1 MKIQIEAEL
10 SNYIESLHYDRNSIQ
25 ELLLMAAKQG
35 LKDTDAYNAWMKDYL
50 GKSKEYEIA
59 KATLER
65 EFIIP
70 AVGNAAVDW
79 MLDFSTA
86 TVTVTPREQ
95 TDDSA
100 TGNLHRYAGAAF
112 PHAGYPAWH
121 QLAALQV
128 HYISGDGRL
137 QPALQLL
144 LSGLQDAPE
153 DVA

>member
-65 EFIIP
+65 VFIIP

-79 MLDFSTA
+79 VLDFSTA

-95 TDDSA
+95 TDD
-100 TGNLHRYAGAAF
+100 
-112 PHAGYPAWH
+112 
-121 QLAALQV
+121 
-128 HYISGDGRL
+128 
-137 QPALQLL
+137 
-144 LSGLQDAPE
+144 
-153 DVA
+153 

>member
-10 SNYIESLHYDRNSIQ
+10 SKYIESLHYDRNSIQ

-59 KATLER
+59 KVTLER

-79 MLDFSTA
+79 VLDFSTA

-95 TDDSA
+95 TDD
-100 TGNLHRYAGAAF
+100 
-112 PHAGYPAWH
+112 
-121 QLAALQV
+121 
-128 HYISGDGRL
+128 
-137 QPALQLL
+137 
-144 LSGLQDAPE
+144 
-153 DVA
+153 

>member
-35 LKDTDAYNAWMKDYL
+35 LKDTDAYNAW
-50 GKSKEYEIA
+50 

-79 MLDFSTA
+79 VLDFSTA

-95 TDDSA
+95 TDD
-100 TGNLHRYAGAAF
+100 
-112 PHAGYPAWH
+112 
-121 QLAALQV
+121 
-128 HYISGDGRL
+128 
-137 QPALQLL
+137 
-144 LSGLQDAPE
+144 
-153 DVA
+153 

>member
-65 EFIIP
+65 ELIIP

-79 MLDFSTA
+79 ALDFSTA

-95 TDDSA
+95 TDD
-100 TGNLHRYAGAAF
+100 
-112 PHAGYPAWH
+112 
-121 QLAALQV
+121 
-128 HYISGDGRL
+128 
-137 QPALQLL
+137 
-144 LSGLQDAPE
+144 
-153 DVA
+153 

>member
-59 KATLER
+59 KATLEC
-65 EFIIP
+65 ELIIP

-79 MLDFSTA
+79 VLDFSTA

-95 TDDSA
+95 TDD
-100 TGNLHRYAGAAF
+100 
-112 PHAGYPAWH
+112 
-121 QLAALQV
+121 
-128 HYISGDGRL
+128 
-137 QPALQLL
+137 
-144 LSGLQDAPE
+144 
-153 DVA
+153 

>member
-25 ELLLMAAKQG
+25 ELLLMASKQG

-59 KATLER
+59 KATLEP

-79 MLDFSTA
+79 VLDFSTA

-95 TDDSA
+95 TDD
-100 TGNLHRYAGAAF
+100 
-112 PHAGYPAWH
+112 
-121 QLAALQV
+121 
-128 HYISGDGRL
+128 
-137 QPALQLL
+137 
-144 LSGLQDAPE
+144 
-153 DVA
+153 

>member
-59 KATLER
+59 KSTLER

-79 MLDFSTA
+79 VLDFSTA

-95 TDDSA
+95 TDD
-100 TGNLHRYAGAAF
+100 
-112 PHAGYPAWH
+112 
-121 QLAALQV
+121 
-128 HYISGDGRL
+128 
-137 QPALQLL
+137 
-144 LSGLQDAPE
+144 
-153 DVA
+153 

>member
-59 KATLER
+59 KVTLER

-79 MLDFSTA
+79 VLVFSTA

-95 TDDSA
+95 TDD
-100 TGNLHRYAGAAF
+100 
-112 PHAGYPAWH
+112 
-121 QLAALQV
+121 
-128 HYISGDGRL
+128 
-137 QPALQLL
+137 
-144 LSGLQDAPE
+144 
-153 DVA
+153 

>member
-35 LKDTDAYNAWMKDYL
+35 LKDTEAYNAWMKDYL

-59 KATLER
+59 KVTLER

-79 MLDFSTA
+79 VLDFSTA

-95 TDDSA
+95 TDD
-100 TGNLHRYAGAAF
+100 
-112 PHAGYPAWH
+112 
-121 QLAALQV
+121 
-128 HYISGDGRL
+128 
-137 QPALQLL
+137 
-144 LSGLQDAPE
+144 
-153 DVA
+153 

>member
-59 KATLER
+59 KVTLER

-79 MLDFSTA
+79 VLDFSTA

-95 TDDSA
+95 TDD
-100 TGNLHRYAGAAF
+100 
-112 PHAGYPAWH
+112 
-121 QLAALQV
+121 
-128 HYISGDGRL
+128 
-137 QPALQLL
+137 
-144 LSGLQDAPE
+144 
-153 DVA
+153 

>member
-50 GKSKEYEIA
+50 GQSKEYEIA

-79 MLDFSTA
+79 VLDFSTA

-95 TDDSA
+95 TDD
-100 TGNLHRYAGAAF
+100 
-112 PHAGYPAWH
+112 
-121 QLAALQV
+121 
-128 HYISGDGRL
+128 
-137 QPALQLL
+137 
-144 LSGLQDAPE
+144 
-153 DVA
+153 

>member
-50 GKSKEYEIA
+50 GKRKEYEIA

-79 MLDFSTA
+79 VIDFSTA

-95 TDDSA
+95 TDD
-100 TGNLHRYAGAAF
+100 
-112 PHAGYPAWH
+112 
-121 QLAALQV
+121 
-128 HYISGDGRL
+128 
-137 QPALQLL
+137 
-144 LSGLQDAPE
+144 
-153 DVA
+153 

>member
-35 LKDTDAYNAWMKDYL
+35 LKGTDAYNAWMKDYL
-50 GKSKEYEIA
+50 GKSKEYEIT

-79 MLDFSTA
+79 VLDFSTA

-95 TDDSA
+95 TDD
-100 TGNLHRYAGAAF
+100 
-112 PHAGYPAWH
+112 
-121 QLAALQV
+121 
-128 HYISGDGRL
+128 
-137 QPALQLL
+137 
-144 LSGLQDAPE
+144 
-153 DVA
+153 

>member
-35 LKDTDAYNAWMKDYL
+35 LKDTEAYNAWMKDYL

-59 KATLER
+59 KVTLER

-79 MLDFSTA
+79 VPDFSTA

-95 TDDSA
+95 TDD
-100 TGNLHRYAGAAF
+100 
-112 PHAGYPAWH
+112 
-121 QLAALQV
+121 
-128 HYISGDGRL
+128 
-137 QPALQLL
+137 
-144 LSGLQDAPE
+144 
-153 DVA
+153 

>member
-79 MLDFSTA
+79 VLDFSTA
-86 TVTVTPREQ
+86 TVTVTPQ
-95 TDDSA
+95 QC
-100 TGNLHRYAGAAF
+100 GA
-112 PHAGYPAWH
+112 
-121 QLAALQV
+121 
-128 HYISGDGRL
+128 R
-137 QPALQLL
+137 
-144 LSGLQDAPE
+144 
-153 DVA
+153 

>member
-10 SNYIESLHYDRNSIQ
+10 SNYIESLHY
-25 ELLLMAAKQG
+25 
-35 LKDTDAYNAWMKDYL
+35 DAYNAWMKDYL

-79 MLDFSTA
+79 VLDFSTA

-95 TDDSA
+95 TDD
-100 TGNLHRYAGAAF
+100 
-112 PHAGYPAWH
+112 
-121 QLAALQV
+121 
-128 HYISGDGRL
+128 
-137 QPALQLL
+137 
-144 LSGLQDAPE
+144 
-153 DVA
+153 

>member
-1 MKIQIEAEL
+1 MKIQIEAKL

-59 KATLER
+59 KATLEH

-79 MLDFSTA
+79 VLDFSTA

-95 TDDSA
+95 TDD
-100 TGNLHRYAGAAF
+100 
-112 PHAGYPAWH
+112 
-121 QLAALQV
+121 
-128 HYISGDGRL
+128 
-137 QPALQLL
+137 
-144 LSGLQDAPE
+144 
-153 DVA
+153 

>member
-10 SNYIESLHYDRNSIQ
+10 SNYIESLHYDRNS
-25 ELLLMAAKQG
+25 
-35 LKDTDAYNAWMKDYL
+35 YNAWMKDYL

-79 MLDFSTA
+79 VLDFSTA

-95 TDDSA
+95 TDD
-100 TGNLHRYAGAAF
+100 
-112 PHAGYPAWH
+112 
-121 QLAALQV
+121 
-128 HYISGDGRL
+128 
-137 QPALQLL
+137 
-144 LSGLQDAPE
+144 
-153 DVA
+153 

>member
-59 KATLER
+59 KATLEC

-79 MLDFSTA
+79 ALDFSTA

-95 TDDSA
+95 TDD
-100 TGNLHRYAGAAF
+100 
-112 PHAGYPAWH
+112 
-121 QLAALQV
+121 
-128 HYISGDGRL
+128 
-137 QPALQLL
+137 
-144 LSGLQDAPE
+144 
-153 DVA
+153 

>member
-59 KATLER
+59 KATLGR

-79 MLDFSTA
+79 VLDFSTA

-95 TDDSA
+95 TDD
-100 TGNLHRYAGAAF
+100 
-112 PHAGYPAWH
+112 
-121 QLAALQV
+121 
-128 HYISGDGRL
+128 
-137 QPALQLL
+137 
-144 LSGLQDAPE
+144 
-153 DVA
+153 

>member
-50 GKSKEYEIA
+50 GKSKECEIA

-79 MLDFSTA
+79 VLDFSTA

-95 TDDSA
+95 TDD
-100 TGNLHRYAGAAF
+100 
-112 PHAGYPAWH
+112 
-121 QLAALQV
+121 
-128 HYISGDGRL
+128 
-137 QPALQLL
+137 
-144 LSGLQDAPE
+144 
-153 DVA
+153 

>member
-79 MLDFSTA
+79 VLDFSTA
-86 TVTVTPREQ
+86 TVRFCSPVGRCCADCRASFRLRVASTVLPSELTMPSWR
-95 TDDSA
+95 
-100 TGNLHRYAGAAF
+100 
-112 PHAGYPAWH
+112 P
-121 QLAALQV
+121 
-128 HYISGDGRL
+128 
-137 QPALQLL
+137 
-144 LSGLQDAPE
+144 
-153 DVA
+153 

>member
-1 MKIQIEAEL
+1 MNIQIEAEL

-59 KATLER
+59 KVTLER

-79 MLDFSTA
+79 VLDFSTA

-95 TDDSA
+95 TDD
-100 TGNLHRYAGAAF
+100 
-112 PHAGYPAWH
+112 
-121 QLAALQV
+121 
-128 HYISGDGRL
+128 
-137 QPALQLL
+137 
-144 LSGLQDAPE
+144 
-153 DVA
+153 

>member
-1 MKIQIEAEL
+1 MKIQIEGEL

-59 KATLER
+59 KVTLER

-79 MLDFSTA
+79 VLDFSTA

-95 TDDSA
+95 TDD
-100 TGNLHRYAGAAF
+100 
-112 PHAGYPAWH
+112 
-121 QLAALQV
+121 
-128 HYISGDGRL
+128 
-137 QPALQLL
+137 
-144 LSGLQDAPE
+144 
-153 DVA
+153 

>member
-25 ELLLMAAKQG
+25 ELLLMASKQG

-59 KATLER
+59 KAALER

-79 MLDFSTA
+79 VLDFSTA

-95 TDDSA
+95 TDD
-100 TGNLHRYAGAAF
+100 
-112 PHAGYPAWH
+112 
-121 QLAALQV
+121 
-128 HYISGDGRL
+128 
-137 QPALQLL
+137 
-144 LSGLQDAPE
+144 
-153 DVA
+153 

>member
-59 KATLER
+59 KATLKR

-79 MLDFSTA
+79 VLDFSTA

-95 TDDSA
+95 TDD
-100 TGNLHRYAGAAF
+100 
-112 PHAGYPAWH
+112 
-121 QLAALQV
+121 
-128 HYISGDGRL
+128 
-137 QPALQLL
+137 
-144 LSGLQDAPE
+144 
-153 DVA
+153 

>member
-59 KATLER
+59 KAMLER

-79 MLDFSTA
+79 VLDFSTA
-86 TVTVTPREQ
+86 TVTVTPQEQ
-95 TDDSA
+95 TDD
-100 TGNLHRYAGAAF
+100 
-112 PHAGYPAWH
+112 
-121 QLAALQV
+121 
-128 HYISGDGRL
+128 
-137 QPALQLL
+137 
-144 LSGLQDAPE
+144 
-153 DVA
+153 

>member
-59 KATLER
+59 KVTLER

-79 MLDFSTA
+79 VLDFSTA
-86 TVTVTPREQ
+86 TVTVTPQ
-95 TDDSA
+95 QC
-100 TGNLHRYAGAAF
+100 GA
-112 PHAGYPAWH
+112 
-121 QLAALQV
+121 
-128 HYISGDGRL
+128 R
-137 QPALQLL
+137 
-144 LSGLQDAPE
+144 
-153 DVA
+153 

>member
-35 LKDTDAYNAWMKDYL
+35 LKDTEAYNAWMKDYL

-59 KATLER
+59 KATLVR

-79 MLDFSTA
+79 VLDFSTA

-95 TDDSA
+95 TDD
-100 TGNLHRYAGAAF
+100 
-112 PHAGYPAWH
+112 
-121 QLAALQV
+121 
-128 HYISGDGRL
+128 
-137 QPALQLL
+137 
-144 LSGLQDAPE
+144 
-153 DVA
+153 